1 MKNYIK
7 YITFALLAALS
18 PVTVDAKGGSSGGG
32 RGGFSSGSR
41 SSGGFSSGSKSSPSS
56 SGSKNGFSSSGSS
69 SKSSTSSTPK
79 RSAFD
84 VAAQRKAITPPPPK
98 EKFVENFKAQNAG
111 KYPTT
116 FASQPATRPAY
127 VPQTTTYQGQ
137 QRNIEYNQQAGGYG
151 FMNGL
156 GQFMIYDAITD
167 MAFGAHEKEKVVY
180 VEKTKAL
187 DAEHAAAV
195 AAEKDEVSGWT
206 IFWFILGGI
215 VLIGGLFLFFSYLD
229 S

>member
-7 YITFALLAALS
+7 YITFALLAAFS
-18 PVTVDAKGGSSGGG
+18 TVTVDAKGGSSGGG

-41 SSGGFSSGSKSSPSS
+41 SSSSSSSRPSTPSTSSG
-56 SGSKNGFSSSGSS
+56 KNGFSSSSNS
-69 SKSSTSSTPK
+69 SKSSSSTPK

-84 VAAQRKAITPPPPK
+84 VAAQRKAITPPAPK